1 MKLGK
6 LTVLSAAA
14 LLAGSMTFAVAAEN
28 DTMSKGSSATQSKC
42 WDSASNSIKDKV
54 ASKNEATSG
63 AKTPGTVT
71 TGSAPSGAAP
81 SGAASPATS
90 PPVQRPAAA
99 AGLPSC

>member
-14 LLAGSMTFAVAAEN
+14 LLACSMTFAVAAEN
-28 DTMSKGSSATQSKC
+28 DSMSKGSSATQGKC

-54 ASKNEATSG
+54 ANKNETTSG

-71 TGSAPSGAAP
+71 TGAAP
-81 SGAASPATS
+81 SGAASPTTGS
-90 PPVQRPAAA
+90 PVQRPAAA
-99 AGLPSC
+99 AGLPNC

>member
-28 DTMSKGSSATQSKC
+28 DTMSKGTSATQGKC

-54 ASKNEATSG
+54 ANKNEAAKAPG
-63 AKTPGTVT
+63 AVT
-71 TGSAPSGAAP
+71 TGAAPSGAAP
-81 SGAASPATS
+81 SGAASPATGT
-90 PPVQRPAAA
+90 PVQRPAAA